1 MAAAGGA
8 VTVRLCQRTR
18 ASCGACCGIYNRRDF
33 GRAAVRAE
41 LTRHTRVLA
50 RAPRTPEGFREASSR
65 LAADAPEG
73 LFPSIRVCQLV
84 GFLDAAETR
93 VGCLAHPKA
102 TGGVDLRA
110 CGVYDVETCES
121 FLCPSHAAMGE
132 REATLIEAATDFHLY
147 GLVAT
152 DAAFLRAVLEAL
164 AGESGG
170 AIEPAELKAPPVAA
184 ALRRLLALKEELE
197 PGSDGL
203 FAAFRHDPHGAA
215 VPAEEAHSGKRT
227 RRAAEEAIL
236 AALGADERSGND
248 AELLEGEVGVRLAG
262 CAAALRA
269 ARAGKAKK

>member
-1 MAAAGGA
+1 

-50 RAPRTPEGFREASSR
+50 RAPRTPEGYREAARR
-65 LAADAPEG
+65 LEADAPEAI
-73 LFPSIRVCQLV
+73 FPSIRVCQLA

-110 CGVYDVETCES
+110 CGVYDVDTCES
-121 FLCPSHAAMGE
+121 FLCPSHAAITE
-132 REATLIEAATDFHLY
+132 QEAALVEAATDFHLY

-152 DAAFLRAVLEAL
+152 DALFLRAAL
-164 AGESGG
+164 DGLARACGRGV
-170 AIEPAELKAPPVAA
+170 EPAELKHPPLAA
-184 ALRRLLALKEELE
+184 ALRRLLSLKEELE

-203 FAAFRHDPHGAA
+203 FAAFRHD
-215 VPAEEAHSGKRT
+215 AH
-227 RRAAEEAIL
+227 RAAAGEEQGGGGHGRRTGEEAIL
-236 AALGADERSGND
+236 AALGADARSGND
-248 AELLEGEVGVRLAG
+248 ADLLEGEVRGRLAA

-269 ARAGKAKK
+269 ARAPKR